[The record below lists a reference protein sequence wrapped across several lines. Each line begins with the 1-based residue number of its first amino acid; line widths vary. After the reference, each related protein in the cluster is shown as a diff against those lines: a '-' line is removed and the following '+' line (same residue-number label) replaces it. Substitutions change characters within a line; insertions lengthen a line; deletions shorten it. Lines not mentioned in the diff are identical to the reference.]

1 MATPRCSR
9 IWIVSALACVAAAC
23 GAGGVA
29 GDLDGDGVPE
39 FSDNCPLLANPGQE
53 DSDGDG
59 RGDACDA
66 CPTFAGASGKDLDG
80 DGVGDAC
87 DPDRDGDGVANAD
100 DVCPDTADPDQTDTD
115 ADGFGDAC
123 DVCPAYPDADQGD
136 EDGDGVGDKCDVC
149 PTRADP
155 KQEDADGDGVGD
167 ACDVCRDVPDPAQDD
182 KDVDGRGNACDNC
195 PTWPNLDQR
204 DLDGDG
210 RGDLCDADM
219 DGDGVPNDR
228 DLCPDADDPDQ
239 SDEDGDGFGDA
250 CDRCPLTPDP
260 TAAAAMADRDG
271 DGVGDGCD
279 SCPDGHNPGQVDTDG
294 DGVGDACD
302 SCPRAWDPDQADAD
316 GDGIGDA
323 CQDPCQRLEVV
334 FLVDTSGSMAD
345 ESLTPVEF
353 TQAIVAEV
361 AQSLPEDA
369 TGSFSGA
376 IFSIDA
382 VGFVYGLGVPGGP
395 PQHLATLGECSL
407 VADDLG
413 SQPNE
418 DWGRATAILAARHPW
433 REGATRVIVPMS
445 DEGPYCG
452 GAGLL
457 TGPDRDVIDW
467 AAGVALANDVIVS
480 PITGRD
486 PTAGT
491 VTLAQRLAADTGGQW
506 FASTAALS
514 AIGHA
519 LAGLVAD
526 RCN

>member
-1 MATPRCSR
+1 MGAVPSTRSISTTGSPRIR
-9 IWIVSALACVAAAC
+9 IFLALACCGAAC
-23 GAGGVA
+23 GGGGVA

-39 FSDNCPLLANPGQE
+39 FEDNCPLLANPGQE
-53 DSDGDG
+53 DADGDG

-66 CPTFAGASGKDLDG
+66 CPTFAGSAGKDLDG

-87 DPDRDGDGVANAD
+87 D
-100 DVCPDTADPDQTDTD
+100 
-115 ADGFGDAC
+115 
-123 DVCPAYPDADQGD
+123 
-136 EDGDGVGDKCDVC
+136 
-149 PTRADP
+149 
-155 KQEDADGDGVGD
+155 
-167 ACDVCRDVPDPAQDD
+167 VCREVPDPAQDD

-195 PTWPNLDQR
+195 PTWPNLDQS
-204 DLDGDG
+204 DIDADGK
-210 RGDLCDADM
+210 GDLCDSDM

-228 DLCPDADDPDQ
+228 DLCPRLAGAAQSDTDGDGVGDACDVCPALANPEQVDADEDGVGDLCDVCPAAADPDQ
-239 SDEDGDGFGDA
+239 SDEDADGFGDA

-260 TAAAAMADRDG
+260 TAAAALADRDG

-279 SCPDGHNPGQVDTDG
+279 NCPDDANAGQVDTDG
-294 DGVGDACD
+294 DGVGDTCD
-302 SCPRAWDPDQADAD
+302 SCPRAWDPEQVDGD

-323 CQDPCQRLEVV
+323 CQDPCQRIEIV
-334 FLVDTSGSMAD
+334 FLVDVSGSMAD

-361 AQSLPEDA
+361 VRSLPEDA

-376 IFSIDA
+376 VFSIDA
-382 VGFVYGLGVPGGP
+382 VGFVYGFGVPGGP

-407 VADDLG
+407 VANDFD

-418 DWGRATAILAARHPW
+418 DWGRATSILAARHPW

-452 GAGLL
+452 GTGFVS
-457 TGPDRDVIDW
+457 GPDRDVIDW
-467 AAGVALANDVIVS
+467 AVGVAVDNEVIVS

-486 PTAGT
+486 PTSGT
-491 VTLAQRLAADTGGQW
+491 ITLAQRLAEGTGGQW
-506 FASTAALS
+506 FPSTAEIS

-526 RCN
+526 GCE